1 MLALSID
8 EGLERLDTGDPTP
21 DVGVGGGSSVKLA
34 FELSSVFT
42 EGTGEFGLDC
52 DADKGEYSGGVGG
65 VGGVGG
71 RDRTSDADEVDLAGD
86 ADEVGGIG
94 RASDA
99 DEVGGIG
106 RASDADE
113 VGGIGRAS
121 DADEVGGIGGI
132 GGISETSG
140 AFALTDTCDRDR
152 CCCCLTLD

>member
-106 RASDADE
+106 
-113 VGGIGRAS
+113 
-121 DADEVGGIGGI
+121 GI